1 MAMSTSLSGSDQET
15 IRRIVDYARLSG
27 WFWIVLG
34 IVQCL
39 TIFLFYLFGPVVGIW
54 NIIAGI
60 SRLKMV
66 GLIQQRDAS
75 VPARYEGMAG
85 LILIGIVNLILGGI
99 IGVVF
104 VILDFMI
111 RDKVLTNRNLFTQS

>member
-1 MAMSTSLSGSDQET
+1 MSTSLSGSDQET

>member
-1 MAMSTSLSGSDQET
+1 MSTSLSGTDQET
-15 IRRIVDYARLSG
+15 IRRIGDYARLSG

-39 TIFLFYLFGPVVGIW
+39 TIFLFYFFGPVVGIW

-75 VPARYEGMAG
+75 VPARYEGMTG

-104 VILDFMI
+104 VMLDFLI

>member
-1 MAMSTSLSGSDQET
+1 
-15 IRRIVDYARLSG
+15 
-27 WFWIVLG
+27 
-34 IVQCL
+34 
-39 TIFLFYLFGPVVGIW
+39 
-54 NIIAGI
+54 
-60 SRLKMV
+60 
-66 GLIQQRDAS
+66 
-75 VPARYEGMAG
+75 MAG

>member
-1 MAMSTSLSGSDQET
+1 MSTSFSGSDQET